1 MNPVTFFWE
10 HLGRLLLPPAETTGD
25 AYRDAARALSRTYDH
40 ALSDADR
47 VMVKLRYVREQLERL
62 DTWAAEV
69 AKYRAGHEVLEL
81 RGNELAHEEQK
92 KLAVACKQVK
102 QPKAKMQGLRLG
114 SHMLAVVTEEPVL
127 LSNVRPAVNG
137 FDHRLQTGMAGYN
150 ALLHETIV
158 SPPQDHFEL
167 IVFDRA
173 VTTPDDLVLNV
184 PPSRGDIGRIR
195 ISGPG
200 GGMVDRGG
208 FIAATKLAT
217 GIEWGTI
224 DKLKQLSDQRDI
236 NIERAEEIDAK
247 LDALA
252 AGIVVDV
259 YDLLDVLPPRGSIA
273 WWLLRTALTT
283 HEQEDGQ
290 DGDTDE

>member
-1 MNPVTFFWE
+1 MNPVTFFWD
-10 HLGRLLLPPAETTGD
+10 HLGRLLLPPDEATGD
-25 AYRDAARALSRTYDH
+25 THRDAARALSRTYDH
-40 ALSDADR
+40 ALSDDDR
-47 VMVKLRYVREQLERL
+47 VMVKLRHVRKGIESLSV
-62 DTWAAEV
+62 WATDV
-69 AKYRAGHEVLEL
+69 AKYQAGHRVLKL
-81 RGNELAHEEQK
+81 RSNELAHEEQHA
-92 KLAVACKQVK
+92 LAAACKKVK
-102 QPKAKMQGLRLG
+102 EPKAKMKGLRLG
-114 SHMLAVVTEEPVL
+114 SHMLAVVTEKPVL
-127 LSNVRPAVNG
+127 LSNIRPAVNG
-137 FDHRLQTGMAGYN
+137 FDRRLQTGMAGYN
-150 ALLHETIV
+150 ALLHETV
-158 SPPQDHFEL
+158 LSPPKEHFEL

-184 PPSRGDIGRIR
+184 PPSGGDIGRIR

-200 GGMVDRGG
+200 GGMVDRRG

-252 AGIVVDV
+252 AGIGVDV